1 MEEDKEAGYIR
12 EAELERQIFAANPE
26 MWVEIYGD
34 KSTMAPNVNP
44 DGSYYAESPEEL
56 LEIAEEMERQGW
68 VPGT

>member
-1 MEEDKEAGYIR
+1 
-12 EAELERQIFAANPE
+12 

-34 KSTMAPNVNP
+34 KSTMSPNVNP